1 MVPNRRSRPGKLQRV
16 CFKTR
21 LCQYYDA
28 NDASSCRVAENCFFA
43 HSVDELCEVPDL
55 ARTRTCRQ
63 YAEGSCKD
71 GSNCI
76 FAHGELALRIWPAP
90 QAPRPAAIPQN
101 EVGRGSAAS
110 FRCSDSEME
119 RFLGV
124 PPGSVATSSSATLP
138 HGQPIENDSHA
149 VEFAASPRGGNAR
162 ASPLPC
168 VPYQP
173 DASAANNVIGSL
185 LEWPEDERQVL
196 HASGHHVYRKNTF
209 LIIADSPRQSDEMRR
224 CWSLP
229 WMQMFQ

>member
-110 FRCSDSEME
+110 FRDSDSQME
-119 RFLGV
+119 LFLGE
-124 PPGSVATSSSATLP
+124 PRGSKSALSSATLP
-138 HGQPIENDSHA
+138 RGRHIENHYRA
-149 VEFAASPRGGNAR
+149 VEGAGSPHRGNAR
-162 ASPLPC
+162 ASPLPF

-173 DASAANNVIGSL
+173 DASAANNGIASL
-185 LEWPEDERQVL
+185 QWPEDEQQVL

-229 WMQMFQ
+229 WMQMFE